1 MSERAAEATSSG
13 PQVIPTTRAGRAR
26 AWLSELT
33 SISGGILA
41 VGAASLI
48 VVVLGS
54 LIFLV
59 TQGPSPY
66 TEIVSS
72 ATSPFQSSLLYIAMG
87 LAAVAI
93 AGGYSTYRRMP
104 TKPAREAA
112 VSGAA
117 LGLQTVFVSAAYLV
131 FREGEKFAIFVRQ
144 FFSFDVLGPFMGDF
158 LNAMKNTLLLALTSQ
173 LLGMI
178 LGMALALLVLSNRVV
193 VRAPARAYINLIRG
207 TPLLVQLSVGYFG
220 VVLGLGLDISVY
232 TAGIAIFALNV
243 GGYSAEIFRS
253 GIQSLERGQLEAARS
268 LGMSYIQAMRYVIVP
283 QAIRRVIPPLTNEFV
298 ILIKDTSLIVFLGV
312 AFDQRELL
320 QWASD
325 TYSDTFN
332 STPFIAAVVGYLV
345 ITLPMIRAVTALERR
360 LRSGL
365 VGIGA

>member
-1 MSERAAEATSSG
+1 MTERAAGAAPSG
-13 PQVIPTTRAGRAR
+13 TPIVPTTRVGRAR
-26 AWLSELT
+26 AWASELT
-33 SISGGILA
+33 AVSAAILA
-41 VGAASLI
+41 LGAASLA
-48 VVVLGS
+48 VAVLGS
-54 LIFLV
+54 AIFLV
-59 TQGPSPY
+59 TQGLSPY

-87 LAAVAI
+87 LAAIAI
-93 AGGYSTYRRMP
+93 VGGYSTYRRMP

-117 LGLQTVFVSAAYLV
+117 LGLQTVLISVAYLI
-131 FREGEKFAIFVRQ
+131 FREGDKFSIFVRQ
-144 FFSFDVLGPFMGDF
+144 FFSFDVLGPFMDDF
-158 LNAMKNTLLLALTSQ
+158 LNAVKNTLLLALTSQ
-173 LLGMI
+173 ILGMI
-178 LGMALALLVLSNRVV
+178 LGMTLALLVLSNRVV
-193 VRAPARAYINLIRG
+193 VRAPARAYINFVRG

-268 LGMSYIQAMRYVIVP
+268 LGMSYMQAMRYAIVP

-332 STPFIAAVVGYLV
+332 STPFIAAVLGYLV
-345 ITLPMIRAVTALERR
+345 VTLPMIRAVTALERR